1 MNGCSVTGMRI
12 MTSSILS
19 MTLHTVRIPRQRV
32 SPGCLRSGIL
42 DLNTGVLT
50 AANGGHEK
58 PIVKDT
64 DGYYEAVADKH
75 GFVVGSVPEIKY
87 TEYEL
92 QLKPGSRLFLYSD
105 GLVEASDSNDSM
117 FGMERVLTEL
127 NRDHDVS
134 AEKTIDNMKSAVAD
148 FVQDAEQFDDMTML
162 CMIYRGR

>member
-1 MNGCSVTGMRI
+1 
-12 MTSSILS
+12 

-32 SPGCLRSGIL
+32 SPGCLRIGIL
-42 DLNTGVLT
+42 DLNTGILT

-58 PIVKDT
+58 PIVKDA